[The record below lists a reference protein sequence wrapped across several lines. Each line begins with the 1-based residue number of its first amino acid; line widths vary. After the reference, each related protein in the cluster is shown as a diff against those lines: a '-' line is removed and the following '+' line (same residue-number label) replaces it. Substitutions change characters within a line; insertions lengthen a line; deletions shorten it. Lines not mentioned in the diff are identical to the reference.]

1 MLYLKP
7 GVRIT
12 GMRPEILLAAVAA
25 ERVYQEVGHNFMIT
39 ACVDGKHMAGSLHYT
54 GAAIDVRTHDVPVA
68 QLQQIVTHIREC
80 LGGDFDV
87 LLETDH
93 IHIEFQ
99 PKQPLT
105 ANA

>member
-1 MLYLKP
+1 MLSLKA

-25 ERVYQEVGHNFMIT
+25 MEVYKAAGHDLTIT
-39 ACVDGKHMAGSLHYT
+39 ACVDGRHTTGSLHYA
-54 GAAIDVRTHDVPVA
+54 GAAIDIRTRDLPPADVPKLMA
-68 QLQQIVTHIREC
+68 QIKEC
-80 LGGDFDV
+80 VGGDFDV

-99 PKQPLT
+99 PKQ
-105 ANA
+105 AING

>member
-1 MLYLKP
+1 MLFLKA

-25 ERVYQEVGHNFMIT
+25 ERVYEEAGHDFTIT
-39 ACVDGKHMAGSLHYT
+39 ACVNGKHSVGSLHYA
-54 GAAIDVRTHDVPVA
+54 GGAIDVRTRDIPPADVQKMLA
-68 QLQQIVTHIREC
+68 SIKSC

-87 LLETDH
+87 LLEVDH

-99 PKQPLT
+99 PKAVLT
-105 ANA
+105 A